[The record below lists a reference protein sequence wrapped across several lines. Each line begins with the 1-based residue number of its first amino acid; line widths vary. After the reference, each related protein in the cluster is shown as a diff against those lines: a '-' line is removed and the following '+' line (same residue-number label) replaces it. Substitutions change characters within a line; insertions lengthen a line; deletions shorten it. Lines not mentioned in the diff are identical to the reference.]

1 MKSLADSLIQSF
13 PFLASWPADLVYAL
27 VFLLV
32 AALVFGPFAAV
43 AAGILSWVER
53 RVAGRMQARIGPNRV
68 GPEGFLQWIADAVK
82 LIHKED
88 IIPSAADS
96 LLFRFSPYLVFLGM
110 FATFAVLPFGPLLYA
125 TDLNIGIFYLLGI
138 TSLVVVG
145 VLMAGWGSNNK
156 WALLGGFRSAAQIVS
171 YEIPAALSI
180 SAVILMTGSLSMQEI
195 VKAQAGGFG
204 ILNWHAFQNPFLF
217 IAMFVFF
224 TSALAEINRVPFDI
238 PEAESE
244 LVSGYNT
251 EYSGM
256 RFSIFFLSEWANVFV
271 VSAVATTVFLGGW
284 QLPVQIDNAVVA
296 NILGL
301 VIFMVK
307 SCFLCFVVLW
317 LRWSLPRLR
326 VDQLMSLCW
335 KYLTPIAFFNFFG
348 VAVWMLIFKNRGIY
362 QILSDLVTGP

>member
-1 MKSLADSLIQSF
+1 MKSLTENLLRSF
-13 PFLASWPADLVYAL
+13 PFLESIPFEVLFA
-27 VFLLV
+27 LV
-32 AALVFGPFAAV
+32 AAAMAGFVYAPFSSAF
-43 AAGILSWVER
+43 AGILSWAER
-53 RVAGRMQARIGPNRV
+53 RVAGRMQSRIGPNRV

-96 LLFRFSPYLVFLGM
+96 LMFRASPYLVFLGM
-110 FATFAVLPFGPLLYA
+110 FATFAVIPFGPDLVA
-125 TDLNIGIFYLLGI
+125 TNLNIGIFYLLGV

-180 SAVILMTGSLSMQEI
+180 GAVVLLTGSLGMQEI
-195 VKAQAGGFG
+195 VANQSGGG
-204 ILNWHAFQNPFLF
+204 GVLNWHVFQNPFLF
-217 IAMFVFF
+217 IGMLIFF

-256 RFSIFFLSEWANVFV
+256 RFSIFFLAEWANVFV
-271 VSAVATTVFLGGW
+271 VSAITATVFLGGW
-284 QLPVQIDNAVVA
+284 TLPFAIDNTVVA
-296 NILGL
+296 NLLGV
-301 VIFMVK
+301 VIFMLKAGV
-307 SCFLCFVVLW
+307 LCFVILW
-317 LRWSLPRLR
+317 LRWTLPRLR

-335 KYLTPIAFFNFFG
+335 KYLTPIAFFNLFG

-362 QILSDLVTGP
+362 QIITDLATGR